1 MTCRRRLLKEWKR
14 LQVDD
19 DSSYIVHVNEDNL
32 FEWEAVVF
40 GPKDSIWEDARFRVS
55 LTFSEE
61 YPNQAPVVQFVSR
74 VYHPNVYSDGTIC
87 VDILDESW
95 LPSNGVRGIL
105 LGLLTLLLEPNPN
118 SAANSDAGGL
128 CEWDKNEYERK
139 VRNCVEES

>member
-1 MTCRRRLLKEWKR
+1 MGMGLSLSLWISISMNSAMKFVPLKSVKRQISRIPRSLRSRHSDHSAEMTCRRRLLKEWKR

-19 DSSYIVHVNEDNL
+19 DSSYMVHVNEDNL

-74 VYHPNVYSDGTIC
+74 VYHPNV
-87 VDILDESW
+87 
-95 LPSNGVRGIL
+95 
-105 LGLLTLLLEPNPN
+105 
-118 SAANSDAGGL
+118 
-128 CEWDKNEYERK
+128 
-139 VRNCVEES
+139 